1 MVIILFQKQKKKNL
15 AIILASGQIS
25 NSIITD
31 THADFVTYNQIS
43 AIKETILMHKHTFLP
58 SFPLL
63 LSLTFATL
71 GSNPM
76 GRSN

>member
-1 MVIILFQKQKKKNL
+1 MEYDHGNKMFL
-15 AIILASGQIS
+15 G
-25 NSIITD
+25 D
-31 THADFVTYNQIS
+31 TGEEEFVTYNQIS

-71 GSNPM
+71 GSKPM